1 MNNMTIGALLIKG
14 YTMLKGKNID
24 TYMLDTQLLLAK
36 VLGRDKL
43 YIITNKKVEV
53 SDSDCDMFYELMEQ
67 RQRKMPIKYILQSC
81 EFMGLDLFVK
91 KGVLIP
97 RPDTEILVEE
107 ADKEIKAKSYK
118 YICDLCCGS
127 GAIGVALAAI
137 NTDLLVECYDISE
150 DACEVTNVNIQELQ
164 LEKRMSFYKSD
175 LLEKAITESKYFDA
189 IVSNPPYIKNSIIST
204 LMEDVKDYEPFI
216 ALSGGNDGLDFYQAI
231 TKESIKCLKSNGM
244 LIFEIGHDQKEAVEE
259 LMINNGFKDIVCIKD
274 LAGNDRVVK
283 GFLYK

>member
-1 MNNMTIGALLIKG
+1 MTIGALLIKG
-14 YTMLKGKNID
+14 YVMLKEKNID

-36 VLGRDKL
+36 ALGRDKL
-43 YIITNKKVEV
+43 YIITNKEVEV
-53 SDSDCDMFYELMEQ
+53 SDSDCEMFYELMEQ

-81 EFMGLDLFVK
+81 EFMSLDLFVK

-97 RPDTEILVEE
+97 RPDTEVLVEE

-127 GAIGVALAAI
+127 GAIGVALASI
-137 NTDLLVECYDISE
+137 NTDLQVECYDISE
-150 DACEVTNVNIQELQ
+150 DACEVTNVNIQKFQ
-164 LEKRMSFYKSD
+164 LEKRMNFYKSD
-175 LLEKAITESKYFDA
+175 LLEKAIAENKYFDA
-189 IVSNPPYIKNSIIST
+189 IVSNPPYIKNSIIPT
-204 LMEDVKDYEPFI
+204 LMEDVKDFEPFI
-216 ALSGGNDGLDFYQAI
+216 ALSGGNDGLEFYQAI
-231 TKESIKCLKSNGM
+231 TKKSIKCLKSNGM